1 MDAVDREIIGHL
13 MRDGRATFAEIG
25 SGVGLSAPAVK
36 RRVDRMRASGHITGF
51 TALIDPAAL
60 GWTTEAYVE
69 IYYDGNVSATE
80 LKRSLEP
87 IPQVVGAWTVAGN
100 PDAIVHVMATNMAE
114 IEQVVERMREHARV
128 ERTRSAIVMSRLFE
142 RPRSR

>member
-1 MDAVDREIIGHL
+1 MDDVDRQIIGHL
-13 MRDGRATFAEIG
+13 MRDGRATYAEIG

-36 RRVDRMRASGHITGF
+36 RRVDQMRARGQITGF
-51 TALIDPAAL
+51 TALTDPAAL

-69 IYYDGNVSATE
+69 IYYDGNVSVAE
-80 LKRSLEP
+80 LKRNLAA
-87 IPQVVGAWTVAGN
+87 IPQIVGAWTVAGN
-100 PDAIVHVMATNMAE
+100 ADAIVHVMATSMTE
-114 IEQVVERMREHARV
+114 IEQVVERMREHAKV

>member
-25 SGVGLSAPAVK
+25 AGVGLSAPAVK
-36 RRVDRMRASGHITGF
+36 RRVDRMRASGQITGF

-69 IYYDGNVSATE
+69 IHYDGNVSAAE
-80 LKRSLEP
+80 LKRNLEA

>member
-13 MRDGRATFAEIG
+13 MRDGRATYAEIG

-36 RRVDRMRASGHITGF
+36 RRVDLMRARGQITGF
-51 TALIDPAAL
+51 TALTDPAAL

-69 IYYDGNVSATE
+69 IYYDGNVSVAE
-80 LKRSLEP
+80 LKRNLAA
-87 IPQVVGAWTVAGN
+87 IPQIVGAWTVAGHA
-100 PDAIVHVMATNMAE
+100 DAIVHVMATSMTE

>member
-13 MRDGRATFAEIG
+13 MRDGRATFSEIG
-25 SGVGLSAPAVK
+25 AGVGLSAPAVK
-36 RRVDRMRASGHITGF
+36 RRVDRMRASGQITGF
-51 TALIDPAAL
+51 TTLIDPAAL

-69 IYYDGNVSATE
+69 IYYDGNVSAGE